1 MEKYIKKAKTIYSKW
16 KEAEKEWDIFYKNN
30 TFNRAF
36 WKIDKKIIKLKKEAN
51 SLPYNTYPIQTTDDL
66 LGYFEFH
73 ELNLLNHN

>member
-1 MEKYIKKAKTIYSKW
+1 MKK
-16 KEAEKEWDIFYKNN
+16 
-30 TFNRAF
+30 
-36 WKIDKKIIKLKKEAN
+36 DKKIIKLKKEAN